1 MHQDHD
7 DLAAILDDL
16 DLGTGADFRIAGEQ
30 VELRFVRELGEL
42 LLADDL
48 SHAELGRRLGLQ
60 RSQIRRWLSGD
71 SAVKMG
77 VAASLAAAAGY
88 ECEVVLR
95 RREERADYA
104 RGSGADIVVA
114 VGRPM
119 GRSNVVE
126 PTVSQACAA

>member
-7 DLAAILDDL
+7 DFAAILNDL
-16 DLGTGADFRIAGEQ
+16 ELGTGADFRIAGEQ
-30 VELRFVRELGEL
+30 VELRFVRQLGEL
-42 LLADDL
+42 LLADSV

-60 RSQIRRWLSGD
+60 RSQIRRWLSGE

-88 ECEVVLR
+88 DCEVVLR

-104 RGSGADIVVA
+104 RGSGTDVVVA
-114 VGRPM
+114 AGRPM
-119 GRSNVVE
+119 GPSSVVA
-126 PTVSQACAA
+126 PIVARPRAA